1 MLAGGLKRRSRRA
14 KATAT
19 LTRLKLIATPHLDD
33 IKNARCIHPEDNEE
47 AREHTA
53 PDAQDTTPCL

>member
-1 MLAGGLKRRSRRA
+1 M
-14 KATAT
+14 
-19 LTRLKLIATPHLDD
+19 ATPHLDD

-53 PDAQDTTPCL
+53 PDAQDTTPCCSQPLQQGKEHSPVQQGQPAT